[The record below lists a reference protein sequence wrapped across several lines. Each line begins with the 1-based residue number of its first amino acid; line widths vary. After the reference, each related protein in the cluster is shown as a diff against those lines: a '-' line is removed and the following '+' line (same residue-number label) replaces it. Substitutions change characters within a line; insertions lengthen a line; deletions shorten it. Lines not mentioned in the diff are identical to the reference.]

1 MHNMPH
7 RPVLVS
13 THYEFALD
21 VVARRPRLIKSN
33 IEYVILATWHYLV
46 CVVSGVSPGTDV
58 VGIMISCAVSM
69 WMIVLCTVC
78 DLMLQG

>member
-13 THYEFALD
+13 THCEFALD

-46 CVVSGVSPGTDV
+46 CVVSGDRCSGHHD
-58 VGIMISCAVSM
+58 IMCRQHVD
-69 WMIVLCTVC
+69 VLCTVC